1 MKRLLVVVYALLVA
15 PTAFAQSAAPEK
27 TTIYS
32 DISLFDGTGAP
43 LKPHMTIVT
52 RGEHIL
58 AVVPD
63 SETAQ
68 YKKDSAET
76 VDLHGA
82 TVIPGLINSHVH
94 MATQPNRRFA
104 EALLRRDLY
113 SGVTAVRDM
122 AGDARA
128 LADLSRSARLGDI
141 PSPDIYYSALMAGPQ
156 FFKDP
161 RTHAAAQGAVAGQVP
176 WLQAITDKT
185 DLKIAV
191 AEARGT
197 GASGIKIYA
206 DLPGALVGKIVAEAH
221 RQNILVWSHAAV
233 FPATPADAID
243 GGVDVVSHVCMLA
256 YQASKTMPPEYHNRA
271 PVEADKFGSDNPLIG
286 KLFDDMKKR
295 GTILDATLWVYEEM
309 AKEHAAHAQSPAPY
323 CSADLAEKLLNQ
335 AYRAGVQISAGTDGF
350 SDWNEPYI
358 SLDNEIALLVT
369 KGGMTPADA
378 LRAATFVGARTIG
391 KEKEMG
397 TVEPGKLADFVVL
410 AKSPLDDVANLKT
423 VTLTVKRGVRFRR
436 ADYRPITADE
446 AKGDL

>member
-1 MKRLLVVVYALLVA
+1 MKKLIVIVCALLSA
-15 PTAFAQSAAPEK
+15 PMAFAQSAAPEK

-32 DISLFDGTGAP
+32 GVNLFDGTGAP
-43 LKPHMTIVT
+43 LKPQMAIVT
-52 RGEHIL
+52 RGERIL

-63 SETAQ
+63 SEAAQ
-68 YKKDSAET
+68 YEKDSAEV
-76 VDLHGA
+76 VDLHGL
-82 TVIPGLINSHVH
+82 TVIPGLINSHAH
-94 MATQPNRRFA
+94 MATSPNRRFA

-128 LADLSRSARLGDI
+128 LADLSRSALLGDI
-141 PSPDIYYSALMAGPQ
+141 PSPDIYYAALMAGPR

-161 RTHAAAQGAVAGQVP
+161 RTHAAAQGAVAGNVP
-176 WLQAITDKT
+176 WLQAVTDKT

-197 GASGIKIYA
+197 GATGIKIYA
-206 DLPGALVGKIVAEAH
+206 DLPGTLVRNIVAEAH
-221 RQNILVWSHAAV
+221 RQHILVWSHAAV

-271 PVEADKFGSDNPLIG
+271 PVEAGKFANDNPIIE
-286 KLFDDMKKR
+286 KLFDDMKTR

-309 AKEHAAHAQSPAPY
+309 AKEHAAQPKSPTPY
-323 CSADLAEKLLNQ
+323 CSADLAAKLLNQ

-358 SLDNEIALLVT
+358 SLDDEVALLVARA
-369 KGGMTPADA
+369 GMSPADA
-378 LRAATFVGARTIG
+378 IRAATYVGARTIG
-391 KEKEMG
+391 KDKEMG
-397 TVEPGKLADFVVL
+397 TVEPGKLADFAVL
-410 AKSPLDDVANLKT
+410 AKNPLDDVANLKT

-436 ADYRPITADE
+436 ADYRPIIADE